1 MNTIQFFA
9 NKNCAEIVDPMDV
22 GHRPPGTDL
31 FELQV
36 GLIEIGNG
44 QAVWGGSLQNV
55 NNGEKRYFLD
65 WPDLIANLQEI
76 LIPLAQLEVL
86 RALIRTKET
95 YVQA

>member
-9 NKNCAEIVDPMDV
+9 NKNCVEIVDPIDA

-55 NNGEKRYFLD
+55 NNGEKRYFKSWSGLD
-65 WPDLIANLQEI
+65 ANLREN
-76 LIPLAQLEVL
+76 LTPFAQLEVL
-86 RALIRTKET
+86 KALMQTREAM
-95 YVQA
+95 Y